1 MSPLA
6 SPGPPGDDL
15 TTCRRAVSQRPS
27 QRAAEGGVAVEIV
40 LTPDGAIAEV
50 SLAHNGTLPLR
61 IQATGIRRERTG
73 THATIYIY
81 LQDRCLAWSHFNL
94 ERDEE
99 RTRLAR
105 KAHRL
110 LSELNREMLPE
121 QHLVHYVDTFC
132 RQLWPAHLQRYS
144 AELLSPESGPPAD
157 PILDP
162 PLLVEGGGTILYGPP
177 GRGKSYTALAIAIAV
192 DAGVAVGPLTPLR
205 PGRALYINLE
215 RYRTSIARRLHALNC
230 ALGLPPNRPMLVI
243 NARGRTLLDLAP
255 AIEMTIRQHRISLL
269 VLDSLSRAGM
279 GSLVEDM
286 SANRVMD
293 MLNSWEVTWLA
304 IAHTPRADSSHV
316 YGSIMLDAAA
326 DICIQAITQTAD
338 GRLGV
343 GLKVTKAN
351 DIAMSSFPVL
361 CYEFSRDGVLTAIRA
376 AHSREFADIDRER
389 PLRLP
394 EQLLE
399 LLHDQGPM
407 SAEEA
412 AAALGCSRS
421 YVAETMSSLE
431 RQGQLTSFRSG
442 RRTMYAVRQTDG
454 HEEELM

>member
-1 MSPLA
+1 M
-6 SPGPPGDDL
+6 
-15 TTCRRAVSQRPS
+15 
-27 QRAAEGGVAVEIV
+27 EIV
-40 LTPDGAIAEV
+40 LTPDGAMAEI
-50 SLAHNGTLPLR
+50 SLAQDGELPLR

-73 THATIYIY
+73 IHATLHIY
-81 LQDRCLAWSHFNL
+81 LRDRCLAWSHFNL

-110 LSELNREMLPE
+110 LSALDREMLPE
-121 QHLVHYVDTFC
+121 RELVHYLDLFC
-132 RQLWPAHLQRYS
+132 HRLWPAHLQRYS

-162 PLLVEGGGTILYGPP
+162 PILVEGGGTILYGPP
-177 GRGKSYTALAIAIAV
+177 GRGKSYTALAIALAV
-192 DAGVAVGPLTPLR
+192 DAAIPAGPLTPLR
-205 PGRALYINLE
+205 PGRVLYINLE

-230 ALGLPPNRPMLVI
+230 ALGLPPYRPLLVI

-255 AIEMTIRQHRISLL
+255 TIEMAVRQHRISLL

-279 GSLVEDM
+279 GSLVEDI

-304 IAHTPRADSSHV
+304 VAHTPRADTSHV

-326 DICIQAITQTAD
+326 DICIQAITQAAD

-351 DIAMSSFPVL
+351 DVSLTAFPVL
-361 CYEFSRDGVLTAIRA
+361 CYEFSREGILTAIRA
-376 AHSREFADIDRER
+376 ARPREFADIDKER
-389 PLRLP
+389 PRRLP
-394 EQLLE
+394 DQLLE

-421 YVAETMSSLE
+421 YVAETLRFLE
-431 RQGQLTSFRSG
+431 QQGRLLSFRSG
-442 RRTMYAVRQTDG
+442 RRTIYGVPQTDG
-454 HEEELM
+454 HGEGT

>member
-1 MSPLA
+1 
-6 SPGPPGDDL
+6 
-15 TTCRRAVSQRPS
+15 
-27 QRAAEGGVAVEIV
+27 
-40 LTPDGAIAEV
+40 
-50 SLAHNGTLPLR
+50 LR
-61 IQATGIRRERTG
+61 
-73 THATIYIY
+73 
-81 LQDRCLAWSHFNL
+81 
-94 ERDEE
+94 
-99 RTRLAR
+99 
-105 KAHRL
+105 
-110 LSELNREMLPE
+110 
-121 QHLVHYVDTFC
+121 
-132 RQLWPAHLQRYS
+132 RYS

-230 ALGLPPNRPMLVI
+230 ALGLPHSRPMLVI

-255 AIEMTIRQHRISLL
+255 AIEMTIKEHRISLL

-376 AHSREFADIDRER
+376 AHPREFADIDR
-389 PLRLP
+389 
-394 EQLLE
+394 
-399 LLHDQGPM
+399 
-407 SAEEA
+407 
-412 AAALGCSRS
+412 
-421 YVAETMSSLE
+421 
-431 RQGQLTSFRSG
+431 
-442 RRTMYAVRQTDG
+442 YAP
-454 HEEELM
+454 

>member
-1 MSPLA
+1 
-6 SPGPPGDDL
+6 
-15 TTCRRAVSQRPS
+15 
-27 QRAAEGGVAVEIV
+27 
-40 LTPDGAIAEV
+40 
-50 SLAHNGTLPLR
+50 
-61 IQATGIRRERTG
+61 
-73 THATIYIY
+73 
-81 LQDRCLAWSHFNL
+81 
-94 ERDEE
+94 
-99 RTRLAR
+99 
-105 KAHRL
+105 
-110 LSELNREMLPE
+110 
-121 QHLVHYVDTFC
+121 
-132 RQLWPAHLQRYS
+132 LQRYS

-230 ALGLPPNRPMLVI
+230 ALGLPPSRPMLVI

-255 AIEMTIRQHRISLL
+255 AIEMTIKEHRISLL

-376 AHSREFADIDRER
+376 AHPREFADIDRER

-431 RQGQLTSFRSG
+431 RQGRLTSFRSG
-442 RRTMYAVRQTDG
+442 HRTMYAVRQTDG
-454 HEEELM
+454 HEEAQM